1 VSLQDGGSIC
11 SRSLRLQPPEHLVS
25 MVNAIPNNNDFET
38 RVLRPILELK
48 DTAELEKA
56 LFDLGDQLRH
66 RIFWSKRRDKPAL
79 FEQRSLLL
87 QSTPSALRS
96 AMCERLGIKDVSVA
110 SMPRSPIQVL
120 KTREAPIK
128 KAKKKKKLPRTKFLS
143 RKPPQR
149 KAKPQQP
156 PAKAKLQTSP
166 KHQTAA
172 QPPQTFSAHKNKTGM
187 TPMSVDGSLHP
198 MATAAFLNLLERAPL
213 KAEELV
219 NQPVAILGD
228 GPWPSEQLS
237 QMLKRKRVYAI
248 SLKPSVQAVIVGRS
262 NVDTALIKEW
272 LGETY
277 ATNKVYPQELFVLYV
292 LTGIDPLEAI
302 DKEHADHWV
311 REHPVLRELFGDLDA
326 DLAWSFL
333 GNTEQNDE
341 EFDEDQE
348 VIHLPEGESPLVKMG
363 YIVGTH
369 FGLPPLERREILK
382 KAFEG
387 KIPRATNHENIEE
400 YMKQWGAPKTS
411 QRLWR
416 IAKHLAGQVYL
427 KRRNP
432 TMEVAVSEWS
442 ADLKWLRSQI
452 YPRVRY
458 RFRWPRDFN

>member
-1 VSLQDGGSIC
+1 MGAAANAAPHYG
-11 SRSLRLQPPEHLVS
+11 RSMIHASPTED
-25 MVNAIPNNNDFET
+25 DFET
-38 RVLRPILELK
+38 RLLRPILELN
-48 DTAELEKA
+48 DDEEREKA
-56 LFDLGDQLRH
+56 LFDLGRWLRH
-66 RIFWSKRRDKPAL
+66 QIFWAKRRDKPAL
-79 FEQRSLLL
+79 FAQRSLLL
-87 QSTPSALRS
+87 ESIPSALRS
-96 AMCERLGIKDVSVA
+96 AMCERLGIQDVPVVRQPQPQPQPLVQIP
-110 SMPRSPIQVL
+110 M
-120 KTREAPIK
+120 TRAAPIK

-172 QPPQTFSAHKNKTGM
+172 EPPQTFSARKNKTGISSM
-187 TPMSVDGSLHP
+187 PADGSIHP
-198 MATAAFLNLLERAPL
+198 MATAAFLKLLERAPL

-219 NQPVAILGD
+219 DQPVAILGD
-228 GPWPSEQLS
+228 GPWPSEHLN
-237 QMLKRKRVYAI
+237 QMLKGKRVYAI

-262 NVDTALIKEW
+262 NVDTASIKEW

-277 ATNKVYPQELFVLYV
+277 ATNKVYPQELFALYV
-292 LTGIDPLEAI
+292 VTGIDPLEAI
-302 DKEHADHWV
+302 DREHAEHWV
-311 REHPVLRELFGDLDA
+311 REHPVLHELFGDLDA
-326 DLAWSFL
+326 DLTWSFL
-333 GNTEQNDE
+333 GNTEQIDE
-341 EFDEDQE
+341 EFDEDQK

-369 FGLPPLERREILK
+369 FGLLPLERREILK

-387 KIPRATNHENIEE
+387 RIPRATNHENIEE

-458 RFRWPRDFN
+458 RFRWPRDFD